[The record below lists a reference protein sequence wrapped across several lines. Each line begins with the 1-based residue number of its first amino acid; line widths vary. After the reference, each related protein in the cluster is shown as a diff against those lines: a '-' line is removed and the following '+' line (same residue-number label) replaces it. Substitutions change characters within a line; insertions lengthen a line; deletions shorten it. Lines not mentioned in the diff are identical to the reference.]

1 MRVYTAWA
9 MLLVATQTL
18 GFDVAVPAFLGEV
31 DKMNDFIR
39 QEYLKVL
46 READR
51 NGVTITDELKGAF
64 GDFILVKT
72 QLYDTVCSEYMRS
85 LEARVEGGDMGVV
98 WGNEKDIGCLG
109 INDGST
115 GSK

>member
-1 MRVYTAWA
+1 MQ
-9 MLLVATQTL
+9 LVAAQTL

-31 DKMNDFIR
+31 DKINDFIR

-51 NGVTITDELKGAF
+51 NGVTIADELEGAF

-85 LEARVEGGDMGVV
+85 LEARIEG
-98 WGNEKDIGCLG
+98 
-109 INDGST
+109 
-115 GSK
+115 